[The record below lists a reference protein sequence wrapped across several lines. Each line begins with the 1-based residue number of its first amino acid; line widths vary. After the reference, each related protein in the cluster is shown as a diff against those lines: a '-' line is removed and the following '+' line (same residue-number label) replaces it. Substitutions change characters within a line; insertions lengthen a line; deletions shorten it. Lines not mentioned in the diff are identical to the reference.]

1 MATTAEDV
9 RTTHRDRFSVARTR
23 LAETRLRQRE
33 KDTPAHRASVAARL
47 ADVDAILD
55 AHLSARRRETAR

>member
-1 MATTAEDV
+1 MTTTAEDV
-9 RTTHRDRFSVARTR
+9 LTTPRDRFGVARTR
-23 LAETRLRQRE
+23 LAEARLRQRE

-55 AHLSARRRETAR
+55 AHLSARRQQPGR